1 VSATLENDPPAGAG
15 TMKMGSEKG
24 YTLVG
29 LLAAI
34 AVMGILMAS
43 IAPTWRFLVRRDQ
56 EEELIFRGQQYQQAL
71 ERYRKQFNAL
81 PTKLE
86 DLVKQRA
93 IRRLYKDPITG
104 GPFELIYA
112 TPEGN
117 VKASRLSPDQQ
128 RRLAQADMP
137 GGSSLPIIG
146 VVSTSK
152 DKALRPF
159 EDKEYYN
166 EWEFIAGEQEGQ
178 GREKAPGRG
187 GGNNKDDPRRR
198 PLTSQRRVIST
209 R

>member
-1 VSATLENDPPAGAG
+1 
-15 TMKMGSEKG
+15 MKMGSEKG

-187 GGNNKDDPRRR
+187 GGNNKDDPQRRTF
-198 PLTSQRRVIST
+198 TSQRRVISI